1 MISKIDI
8 FSIGLI
14 SFAIVAA
21 GMPAL
26 IKFFKD
32 KKETSLIREL
42 GPDHSQKVGTPTMG
56 GLLFVSIAVLASLLA
71 SLFFK
76 TDIMFMIL
84 IVVPFLAYGI
94 IGGIDDYIKLANKA
108 TEGFK
113 FKPKLLAQTLAA
125 LVVYLLMIF
134 MNHKMVIHISLF
146 YANLTFTFTGIF
158 TLIYLAFI
166 WFWFVGW
173 SNATNLTDG
182 LDGLMSGLGIIIY
195 AGYAHVAYNHQE
207 MNLAIFDI
215 AVVGALIGFWIF
227 NKPKA
232 KIFMGDT
239 GSLALGAGLAMNSIM
254 LNAELSL
261 LWFGLIF
268 VIETLSVI
276 IQTISYHYFK
286 KRIFPMAPIHHS
298 FEMYNWSEWK
308 IDILFWTIA
317 IIQVIIALVIWK

>member
-1 MISKIDI
+1 MISKIAI
-8 FSIGLI
+8 FSIGLM
-14 SFAIVAA
+14 SFIIVAL
-21 GMPAL
+21 GMPSL
-26 IKFFKD
+26 IKFFKE

-56 GLLFVSIAVLASLLA
+56 GLLFVSVAVLASLLA
-71 SLFFK
+71 SLFFN
-76 TDIMFMIL
+76 TGVMFMVL

-94 IGGIDDYIKLANKA
+94 IGGIDDYIKLSKKA
-108 TEGFK
+108 TEGFH
-113 FKPKLLAQTLAA
+113 FKPKLLAQTVAA

-134 MNHKMVIHISLF
+134 MQHKMVIHIPFFDSIS
-146 YANLTFTFTGIF
+146 FTGIAS
-158 TLIYLAFI
+158 LIYLAFI

-182 LDGLMSGLGIIIY
+182 LDGLMAGLGIIIY
-195 AGYAHVAYNHQE
+195 AGYGHVAFQHQQV
-207 MNLAIFDI
+207 NLAIFDI
-215 AVVGALIGFWIF
+215 AVVGSLIGFLLF
-227 NKPKA
+227 NKPNA

-239 GSLALGAGLAMNSIM
+239 GSLALGAGLAMNSIV
-254 LNAELSL
+254 LNSEFSL

-308 IDILFWTIA
+308 IDTMFWSIA
-317 IIQVIIALVIWK
+317 IIQVIIALIIWK